1 MQASESMDIVD
12 KLTAIDMKAA
22 VSAGEIAEGLSRFAN
37 LGSLAGIDIDEA
49 AAYVATIA
57 DVTQMGGDSAG
68 QALKTIISRYGNVKA
83 GAYGKM
89 NVDTEATDDTNAIN
103 DVERV
108 LKNLGISIRSSNLQF
123 RDFSDVLSEIAQ
135 RWQTL
140 DTVSKKAVAT
150 SFAGIRQQEAFV
162 TLMENWDKNEEL
174 LAVSRNSRGT
184 AEKKY
189 TNAYQESLQAAY
201 NRLTA
206 SLESII
212 NRAEVNGLLEKLVD
226 IGTTIVKYLP
236 IAIRYLPNFFFSL
249 QSFRALSGQSL
260 LQRGINGAWR
270 TLGLYGQPAE
280 GQSGRSGR
288 WWGLGRFLFGR
299 GNPDFKRTMGQPL
312 TEADLQKNP
321 DLQTNS
327 GATPTAP
334 AAEPAQ
340 SPPSN
345 GGDYRPDGQGG
356 YVSPT
361 GLWAPVNPS
370 APSTSSTGGN
380 ERAPAQPTGGG
391 NNTNARAMMG
401 GKVGQGALMVA
412 TIALNSIA
420 TAISAYQTSGK
431 THTRVNAKGEEVDV
445 QSSEAAR
452 AAGRNI
458 TTSLAWI
465 PVVGQMI
472 GEHLAEGVM
481 QQIDAER
488 DMATQV
494 TEKANEMLGTLQ
506 SIETELSTLGDSIS
520 SISIEDQQ
528 QRNAAVRTISEILY
542 KQENADVRR
551 ALEKNLGGGSLLT
564 VLNNIKSSNNEQ
576 REIAARRLRVAEA
589 DLKNQQTRLARA
601 QDEYETKQAIGNQWL
616 ETRKYEEGYDPRT
629 GLEIGKS
636 YGNTSVGAGAGA
648 AIGLGVVGLIAA
660 AVSGGTLLPLVL
672 AGLGAAGVGVG
683 AWQAI
688 DAQSTNTLLAQEAE
702 KGQWASKPFYELKE
716 TIKKQIEQ
724 TQAEINALDSN
735 TTSTDANSDSVD
747 ENTAYTK
754 LQVYQKFL
762 QELED
767 YEEKVRAQIAED
779 DEDRLGRMLI
789 SAQDTQSG
797 LYLESMSQQEAEA
810 LGTSRILEALAKENE
825 RIAAEDA
832 EQGRVGAAQKSVY
845 GFSMYGADGKTL
857 TEQAKKMLLQT
868 ANTDPELKAAISGK
882 NITLERALKNLDK
895 KDWADALKLQNFA
908 NIFGTTIDALAG
920 NMDYYITQFGTMTQA
935 ELMKSTEDL
944 IGVQTEY
951 STLLDSITDG
961 TKSVTEWMNQIADK
975 FPDLITYMGD
985 TSKLME
991 RILQKT
997 HDITEFEFR
1006 KQWESIASSEE
1017 AWNARDW
1024 GNANGS
1030 PNSFSKQASDWI
1042 TKHYSLGLS
1051 QQIGKLLDSRNVNN
1065 LQEAMN
1071 FLVSDGITEGTEAY
1085 EALSQ
1090 ALSVVGS
1097 DIELISDN
1105 YQQFMQKYIEYNT
1118 KLLQMEID
1126 NLTKQRD
1133 TLKQINSQREYEN
1146 RLVEAKLKLED
1157 AMENKKRIYRAG
1169 VGFVYEPDQQAI
1181 AEAQKN
1187 LENVQV
1193 EKDVSAINKR
1203 LEILQ
1208 AEKDD
1213 WSNIYE
1219 YKNWGLLED
1228 FVNSF
1233 QNEYLN
1239 EFTTTGTIGR
1249 GFADVVA
1256 NLKGEKA
1263 PLVQTTQSILAELQ
1277 GRKEESLNKL
1287 KTTWGALRDFYAKNG
1302 TDTTKYNNGQI
1313 KEYNN
1318 LLAKYQAAYTDALN
1332 GKYIG
1337 DSDSDLWKLL
1347 GSSGSSAL
1355 SIPSGDTKSTRVGS
1369 VQGGT
1374 ASAGRVNAALLQT
1387 GGAVGT
1393 TTYQTS
1399 LKDEAFAATSAEQ
1412 LLPTGHAP
1420 DEYTKTAWFPHGGK
1434 KITLDTDKA
1443 KFVLTMPERG
1453 SDTWTKQNTTVV
1465 QVVDLKT
1472 NDPQTGSLKAT
1483 TLSSSS
1489 LSTVPNGIY
1498 CDLSGEQF
1506 YLVYDGQYAG
1516 ISYAKGDKRPLGER
1530 AWVDFWSGITGL
1542 TNSTFFMDNLQV
1554 SKGWATGSTSVPG
1567 GLSRINELG
1576 TEAIV
1581 TPSGTITALPSHS
1594 GVIPADITKN
1604 LWELGEIAPSVLRA
1618 MDRIN
1623 PSATIAGTT
1632 QSQSID
1638 ESFNIANL
1646 TMNVSADDS
1655 FDADAFVASIRSRV
1669 ALTRNTHR

>member
-12 KLTAIDMKAA
+12 KLTAIDMNAA

-206 SLESII
+206 SFEAIV
-212 NRAEVNGLLEKLVD
+212 NRAEINGLLEQLVD
-226 IGTTIVKYLP
+226 IGTGIVEWLP
-236 IAIRYLPNFFFSL
+236 RLIRYLPNLFFSI
-249 QSFRALSGQSL
+249 QSIRAISGQSL
-260 LQRGINGAWR
+260 LQRGVNGVWN
-270 TLGLYGQPAE
+270 TLGLYGQPAS

-288 WWGLGRFLFGR
+288 GWGFLRLLFGR

-312 TEADLQKNP
+312 TEADLQKYP
-321 DLQTNS
+321 D
-327 GATPTAP
+327 ATSTAP
-334 AAEPAQ
+334 AAEPAIPVGGGWYQ
-340 SPPSN
+340 RPS
-345 GGDYRPDGQGG
+345 GLIVRRGDDG
-356 YVSPT
+356 
-361 GLWAPVNPS
+361 
-370 APSTSSTGGN
+370 
-380 ERAPAQPTGGG
+380 RAPAQPTGSGNSNGNNNINPPAGG
-391 NNTNARAMMG
+391 NNNGNDNTNARVMMG
-401 GKVGQGALMVA
+401 GRVGQAALMGA

-431 THTRVNAKGEEVDV
+431 THKRVNAKGEEVDV
-445 QSSEAAR
+445 QSSEAAH

-465 PVVGQMI
+465 PIFGQYF
-472 GEHLAEGVM
+472 GEKWAESVM
-481 QQIDAER
+481 RQIDAER
-488 DMATQV
+488 DMATQI
-494 TEKANEMLGTLQ
+494 TERANEMISTLQ

-551 ALEKNLGGGSLLT
+551 ALEKNLGGGSLLG
-564 VLNNIKSSNNEQ
+564 VLNDIKSSNNEQ
-576 REIAARRLRVAEA
+576 RELAARQLRVAEA

-601 QDEYETKQAIGNQWL
+601 QDDYETKQAIGNQWL
-616 ETRKYEEGYDPRT
+616 ETRKYESGYDPRT
-629 GLEIGKS
+629 G
-636 YGNTSVGAGAGA
+636 
-648 AIGLGVVGLIAA
+648 A

-716 TIKKQIEQ
+716 TIKEQIKQ
-724 TQAEINALDSN
+724 TQKEVDALDSN
-735 TTSTDANSDSVD
+735 TTSIDANSDSVD

-779 DEDRLGRMLI
+779 DEDRLSAMLI

-797 LYLESMSQQEAEA
+797 LYLESMTQQQAEA
-810 LGTSRILEALAKENE
+810 LGTSRILEALAQENE

-845 GFSMYGADGKTL
+845 GFSMYGADGL

-868 ANTDPELKAAISGK
+868 ANTDPELQAAISGK

-895 KDWADALKLQNFA
+895 NDWADALKLQNFA
-908 NIFGTTIDALAG
+908 NVFGTTIDALTG

-1042 TKHYSLGLS
+1042 TKYYSLELS
-1051 QQIGKLLDSRNVNN
+1051 QQIGKLLDSRDVNN

-1071 FLVSDGITEGTEAY
+1071 FLVSDGIQTEEY
-1085 EALSQ
+1085 EALSR

-1169 VGFVYEPDQQAI
+1169 IGFVYEPDQQAI

-1239 EFTTTGTIGR
+1239 EFTTTGTIGQ

-1256 NLKGEKA
+1256 NLNGEKA
-1263 PLVQTTQSILAELQ
+1263 PLVETTQSILAELQ
-1277 GRKEESLNKL
+1277 ERKEESLDKL
-1287 KTTWGALRDFYAKNG
+1287 KTTWGALQDFYINHG
-1302 TDTTKYNNGQI
+1302 TDTTKYSGDQI
-1313 KEYNN
+1313 KKYND
-1318 LLAKYQAAYTDALN
+1318 LLAKYQAAFTDAVN
-1332 GKYIG
+1332 NKYI
-1337 DSDSDLWKLL
+1337 SKNAQEL
-1347 GSSGSSAL
+1347 GSVLGTDQYTVTDLMRLVKQGDMARSYANAIKTPGSEANL
-1355 SIPSGDTKSTRVGS
+1355 AFDATR
-1369 VQGGT
+1369 
-1374 ASAGRVNAALLQT
+1374 
-1387 GGAVGT
+1387 
-1393 TTYQTS
+1393 
-1399 LKDEAFAATSAEQ
+1399 AEQ
-1412 LLPTGHAP
+1412 LLPTGNSVK
-1420 DEYTKTAWFPHGGK
+1420 DYTKTAWFPHGGQT
-1434 KITLDTDKA
+1434 ITIVDMNGDEA
-1443 KFVLTMPERG
+1443 ILTMPVNG
-1453 SDTWTKQNTTVV
+1453 S
-1465 QVVDLKT
+1465 
-1472 NDPQTGSLKAT
+1472 AT
-1483 TLSSSS
+1483 TPNDKINNLLQIALLDNAGALQLNAINNGKKIAGKITTETLASGSI
-1489 LSTVPNGIY
+1489 PNGIY
-1498 CDLSGEQF
+1498 WERDYDKF
-1506 YLVYDGQYAG
+1506 YLVYNGQYG
-1516 ISYAKGDKRPLGER
+1516 LIGDQI
-1530 AWVDFWSGITGL
+1530 V
-1542 TNSTFFMDNLQV
+1542 
-1554 SKGWATGSTSVPG
+1554 GSTSDSHFTDWSIVQHDWASGSTDTTG
-1567 GLSRINELG
+1567 GVSRI
-1576 TEAIV
+1576 
-1581 TPSGTITALPSHS
+1581 
-1594 GVIPADITKN
+1594 
-1604 LWELGEIAPSVLRA
+1604 